1 MGIAYGRLP
10 GIDRKRVGKGVCC
23 DVAIDIDEADAP
35 RSMANRRIA
44 TILTVATLVQR
55 GDDTNGPVAR
65 SKAEETS
72 LHRAGA
78 VDEEPASS

>member
-1 MGIAYGRLP
+1 MGIAYGQLP
-10 GIDRKRVGKGVCC
+10 GIDGKRAGGAVRG
-23 DVAIDIDEADAP
+23 DVAMDIDDADAP
-35 RSMANRRIA
+35 QSMANRRIA
-44 TILTVATLVQR
+44 TILTVATLVRR
-55 GDDTNGPVAR
+55 GDDTNDPVAR